1 MTENV
6 STTIAV
12 SIDMNVRACARN
24 SIHSTPI
31 QRRTIIRI
39 MRTVWN
45 PMSLFVGLAMLVTA
59 CGATVPAALEG
70 PGVSSSPQSALS
82 MYRADT
88 THFAEVD
95 KDHSSALERLWRER
109 VVEEAKSGSGFTL
122 GAGDVLRI
130 SVPQI
135 PQLKE
140 RTERVSEESTIA
152 LPLLGLIDV
161 RGMTQ
166 KDLLNDLTH
175 RVRKYMYHP
184 QVAVFLLHSESREV
198 AVLGAVKTPGRYMMT
213 SRSDSI
219 MTMISRSGGMTGEAA
234 SRIIFVPGSVT
245 QERAPTSDTS
255 SSFAPP
261 GVDVSGARGSSVS
274 QVALR
279 DSTDP
284 DTVTNQT
291 RLDQVV
297 ISTSSAKDERYLEL
311 PVEPGDVIIVPA
323 AGQVTVQGW
332 VDKPGA
338 FSVTPGMTVLGS
350 IAAAGGPLFSSSA
363 TLLREQGDERK
374 LELPLDLGKVRR
386 GEEPDVPVQGGDVV
400 VVERSVAGAVPYSLY
415 FLVQRI
421 GVGLPV
427 IP

>member
-1 MTENV
+1 MGLV
-6 STTIAV
+6 VA
-12 SIDMNVRACARN
+12 
-24 SIHSTPI
+24 
-31 QRRTIIRI
+31 
-39 MRTVWN
+39 
-45 PMSLFVGLAMLVTA
+45 LAMLIAA
-59 CGATVPAALEG
+59 CGASVPAEQEG
-70 PGVSSSPQSALS
+70 PSVSSPTRFALS
-82 MYRADT
+82 VERADT
-88 THFAEVD
+88 TNLAEVD
-95 KDHSSALERLWRER
+95 KDHSSAVERLWRER
-109 VVEEAKSGSGFTL
+109 VVEAAKGGSGFSL

-152 LPLLGLIDV
+152 LPLLGVIDV

-166 KDLLNDLTH
+166 QDLLSALTH
-175 RVRKYMYHP
+175 RLGKYMYHP

-234 SRIIFVPGSVT
+234 SRIIFIPGSVT
-245 QERAPTSDTS
+245 QERAPTSDGL

-261 GVDVSGARGSSVS
+261 GVESSGARGSSVS
-274 QVALR
+274 PVALR
-279 DSTDP
+279 ESTDL
-284 DTVTNQT
+284 DAVTNQ
-291 RLDQVV
+291 RRFDQVV
-297 ISTSSAKDERYLEL
+297 ISTSSAKDERYLEV

-338 FSVTPGMTVLGS
+338 FSVTPGLTVLGS
-350 IAAAGGPLFSSSA
+350 IAAAGGALFSSSA
-363 TLLREQGDERK
+363 TLLREQGNDRK
-374 LELPLDLGKVRR
+374 LELPLNLAKIRH

-415 FLVQRI
+415 FLVQKI
-421 GVGLPV
+421 GVGVPL